1 MVERLDLRGQS
12 CPVPVIETKRLIESR
27 EVDEIEIIVDNATS
41 CENVRR
47 FLASAGFSVDSR
59 EKEGDFVVFG
69 TCGGKE
75 AKETPAEK
83 KLVIFADSDTVGRG
97 SDELGSVLMRSFLY
111 TLKDIQ
117 PTPWRIIFM
126 NAGVRLVTEDSP
138 SIEVLRELEIA
149 GAEIL
154 ACGTC
159 LDYFHLKD
167 KVRAGRISN
176 MYEILSSLAEA
187 TNIIKS

>member
-1 MVERLDLRGQS
+1 MERLDLRGQS
-12 CPVPVIETKRLIESR
+12 CPVPVIETKRLIESQ
-27 EVDEIEIIVDNATS
+27 EVNEVEIIVDNTTS

-47 FLASAGFSVDSR
+47 FLAFAGFSVDTR
-59 EKEGDFVVFG
+59 EREGDYVVFG
-69 TCGGKE
+69 TCASKE
-75 AKETPAEK
+75 TKETPSGK
-83 KLVIFADSDTVGRG
+83 KVVVFVDSETVGRG
-97 SDELGSVLMRSFLY
+97 SDELGSVLMRSFLF
-111 TLKDIQ
+111 TLKEIR

-126 NAGVRLVTEDSP
+126 NAGVRLVTEGSP
-138 SIEVLRELEIA
+138 SIEVLRELETA

-159 LDYFHLKD
+159 LDYFHLKE

-187 TNIIKS
+187 TSAIKS